1 MISDDRARQLHDEAT
16 RGKSLSA
23 EEQSLLENWYAI
35 QDRAESNMLGLTADE
50 TTLTTLQTQIEAALI
65 QLVTVTK
72 HIQEIASKN
81 KALRRETAIL
91 RHQLAYQS
99 TLQLA

>member
-1 MISDDRARQLHDEAT
+1 MISDDLAKQLHDEAT

-35 QDRAESNMLGLTADE
+35 QDCAESNTLGLTADE
-50 TTLTTLQTQIEAALI
+50 TTLATLQAQIKATLI
-65 QLVTVTK
+65 QLVAVTK
-72 HIQEIASKN
+72 RIQEIASKN

-91 RHQLAYQS
+91 RHQLAHQS
-99 TLQLA
+99 RLQLA

>member
-23 EEQSLLENWYAI
+23 EEQSLLEDWYAI
-35 QDRAESNMLGLTADE
+35 QDRAESNTLGLAADE
-50 TTLTTLQTQIEAALI
+50 TTLTTLQSQVEATLI

-72 HIQEIASKN
+72 HIQDIASKN
-81 KALRRETAIL
+81 KTLRRETAIL
-91 RHQLAYQS
+91 RHQLAHQS